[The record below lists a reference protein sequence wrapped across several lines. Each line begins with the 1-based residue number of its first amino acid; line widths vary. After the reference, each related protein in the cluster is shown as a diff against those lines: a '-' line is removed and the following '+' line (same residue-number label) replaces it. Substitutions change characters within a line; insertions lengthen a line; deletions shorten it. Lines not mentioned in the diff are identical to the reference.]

1 MYGPHTLVSNL
12 VRWIETRAKLDALYA
27 VFLGCC
33 LSFSSVDAPGILN
46 TDWDGK
52 PQITTRNTAVFQP
65 LSLHMS
71 ARLYFH
77 NICQDFSQV
86 CFTSSYPIELVTE
99 ISCLL
104 FDISD
109 FCLHQSF
116 TTAHFLHV
124 CFLHCRR
131 RLVTRPSAWD
141 YFRLVP
147 LLASHTIPVMA
158 SVPASLVFSYAG
170 CLSVSKRRAFE
181 ILYNSTIKLIGIW
194 GLSNV

>member
-1 MYGPHTLVSNL
+1 MVHI
-12 VRWIETRAKLDALYA
+12 RWFPTGCALCSISR
-27 VFLGCC
+27 L
-33 LSFSSVDAPGILN
+33 LSFILFRWCPGILN

-52 PQITTRNTAVFQP
+52 PQITTRNTAVFRP
-65 LSLHMS
+65 LSLYMS

-109 FCLHQSF
+109 FCLHHSF
-116 TTAHFLHV
+116 TTAHFLNV

-131 RLVTRPSAWD
+131 RLVTRPSLPRIVEPLFSL
-141 YFRLVP
+141 YLLVLEIIFGLFLCLP
-147 LLASHTIPVMA
+147 HIPYLSWLLYLYHLSSH
-158 SVPASLVFSYAG
+158 L
-170 CLSVSKRRAFE
+170 
-181 ILYNSTIKLIGIW
+181 
-194 GLSNV
+194 